1 MSFFV
6 QKVVFLRNIMTIEQQ
21 LTAWSELGKILKAH
35 ADKEKWHSGI
45 SFISEEQYLSF
56 ETRIEKTFYK
66 NGWFEDAEVRNSLD
80 EISSWLQ
87 KDTLEKWL
95 SNYSPINNKEKAVA
109 IIMAGNIPMVGFHD
123 LLCVLLSGFH
133 AKVKLSSE
141 DDILIP
147 ALIDYITFIAPFYRD
162 RITFS
167 DRKIGEYDAIIAT
180 GDHQSNQAFQTY
192 FSSKPHLFR
201 GHRTSIAIVTGSET
215 KEELKLLGNDIF
227 QYFGRGCRNITHL
240 CVPVEYN
247 FDIFF
252 QEIISF
258 SNVIQ
263 NKKYGNNYD
272 YNKAIHLMN
281 LEVILD
287 NNFLLLKK
295 TQDLHAPIGML
306 YYHEYKNTEEVQEYI
321 KHNEHE
327 IQCIIGHGFNPFG
340 LAQKPKV
347 DDYADNI
354 DTMKWL
360 ASLPF

>member
-1 MSFFV
+1 
-6 QKVVFLRNIMTIEQQ
+6 MTIEQQ
-21 LTAWSELGKILKAH
+21 ITAWSELGKILKAH
-35 ADKEKWHSGI
+35 ADKEKWHTGI
-45 SFISEEQYLSF
+45 SFISEEQYLLF
-56 ETRIEKTFYK
+56 EMRIEKSFFK
-66 NGWFEDAEVRNSLD
+66 NGWFEDSEVRNSLK
-80 EISSWLQ
+80 EIAAWLQ
-87 KDTLEKWL
+87 NDKLEKWL
-95 SNYSPINNKEKAVA
+95 SDYLPLNAKNKTVA

-123 LLCVLLSGFH
+123 LLCVLLSGCH
-133 AKVKLSSE
+133 AKIKLSSE

-147 ALIDYITFIAPFYRD
+147 GIIDYITFIAPFYYD
-162 RITFS
+162 RITYS
-167 DRKIGEYDAIIAT
+167 DRKIGEFDAIIAT
-180 GDHQSNQAFQTY
+180 GDQQSNQAFQTY
-192 FSSKPHLFR
+192 FTSKPHLFR
-201 GHRTSIAIVTGSET
+201 GHRTSIAILTGSET
-215 KEELKLLGNDIF
+215 REDLKLLGSDIF

-240 CVPVEYN
+240 CIPVDHN
-247 FDIFF
+247 FETFF
-252 QEIISF
+252 QEIMTF

-306 YYHEYKNTEEVQEYI
+306 YYHEYSTSEEVHEYL
-321 KHNEHE
+321 KLNERE